1 MKTKDY
7 IILIISILPL
17 VSMIMQLMN
26 ISLVS
31 QNQSFFSI
39 INVICIIVTLVY
51 AGVLIFKYKEKNSI
65 QKAIITLS
73 GIYLLIILII
83 MMGIIINML

>member
-65 QKAIITLS
+65 QKAIIILS

-83 MMGIIINML
+83 MIGIIINML